1 MQPGSEDKAIRIT
14 DRAAAMSLVAEVM
27 ATMEA
32 LEAVLA
38 EESAHVRVGRLREGL
53 SQAERKTAL
62 AAAYLRGLEAAKSN
76 AIALARFVPEGIETL
91 KAAHKRFA
99 AVVETNQIV
108 LATAKS
114 VSESLVKSVADELGR
129 ARNPALY
136 GMPAATPSPY
146 GQSGRNGPLV
156 LSRNL

>member
-1 MQPGSEDKAIRIT
+1 MQPGSKVEAIRIT
-14 DRAAAMSLVAEVM
+14 NRAAAMSLVAEVM
-27 ATMEA
+27 TTMEA

-62 AAAYLRGLEAAKSN
+62 AAAYVRGLETAKSN

-91 KAAHKRFA
+91 KAAHQRFA

-108 LATAKS
+108 LSTAKS
-114 VSESLVKSVADELGR
+114 VSEGLVKSVADELGR

-136 GMPAATPSPY
+136 GMPSATPSPY
-146 GQSGRNGPLV
+146 GQSGRSGPLV
-156 LSRNL
+156 LSRSL